1 MTTPDITLYTAKSP
15 NGLKVSIVLEELG
28 IPYKARAI
36 SIKDDEH
43 KQPWFLKI
51 NPNGRIPA
59 ITDHS
64 RGNFHVFESGAI
76 MIYLCEHYDP
86 EGKLLSKDP
95 NLKSQVIQWV
105 MFQMGGLGPMQGQAG
120 FFNRYAPEKIPYAI
134 KRYTDET
141 KRLYSVLNGALES
154 KEYLVGNKFTLA
166 DAISFPWVRVHFLS
180 GIESIDEFPNLKA
193 WVARISARPAV
204 QKGLNVPAPD
214 NIQELMDNS
223 EKLDEAIKNAR
234 IAFKWNSTD
243 EK

>member
-1 MTTPDITLYTAKSP
+1 MTTPDITFYTAVTP
-15 NGLKVSIVLEELG
+15 NAIKVSIVLEELE
-28 IPYKARAI
+28 IPYKVREL
-36 SIKDDEH
+36 SFKDEEQ

-51 NPNGRIPA
+51 NPNAKVPA

-86 EGKLLSKDP
+86 EGKLLPSY
-95 NLKSQVIQWV
+95 S
-105 MFQMGGLGPMQGQAG
+105 MGQAA
-120 FFNRYAPEKIPYAI
+120 FFNRYGPEKIPYAI

-154 KEYLVGNKFTLA
+154 KDILVGNKFTLA
-166 DAISFPWVRVHFLS
+166 DAINFSWVRVHFLS

-193 WVARISARPAV
+193 WVARIGARPAV
-204 QKGLNVPAPD
+204 QKGLNVPVPD

-223 EKLDEAIKNAR
+223 EKLDESIKNAR
-234 IAFKWNSTD
+234 IAFKWNSNM
-243 EK
+243 